1 LKKKSKQTEH
11 RSITPPKNQSY
22 PLGMTTLVVAAI
34 IQDENGNYLC
44 AKRGDWKAAAG
55 KWEFPG
61 GKPEAEESLED
72 AILREIKEELNTQI
86 RVRRQFDRSITGDVE
101 LVCFVCDLVGEKP
114 NQSTDHSEL
123 RWVPESEL
131 SKLDWAEP
139 DLPALKRILIPF
151 C

>member
-1 LKKKSKQTEH
+1 
-11 RSITPPKNQSY
+11 
-22 PLGMTTLVVAAI
+22 MTTLVVAAI
-34 IQDENGNYLC
+34 IQDFEQNYLC
-44 AKRGDWKAAAG
+44 AKRGDWKAASN

-61 GKPEAEESLED
+61 GKPEENELLED
-72 AILREIKEELNTQI
+72 AIVREIREELNVEIVVQ
-86 RVRRQFDRSITGDVE
+86 RLFDRSTTGDIE
-101 LVCFVCDLVGEKP
+101 LVSFVCDLVSHKP
-114 NQSTDHSEL
+114 TSSTDHSEL